1 MKLNILDF
9 SSRLGSQSF
18 EILANSLPDRGTIY
32 KEQNIKCKFSMK
44 KVEDGFEL
52 NGHINALIEIECVR
66 CLEKKSISVVPLIN
80 INIRNEKKHAFK
92 NNNNEVVYLP
102 NTKKDIDLNP
112 ILADII
118 ELSKPMNPICK
129 KQCRGLCEI
138 CGINK
143 NVISCYCTDSKDTS
157 IWNKLK
163 KLRS

>member
-1 MKLNILDF
+1 M
-9 SSRLGSQSF
+9 
-18 EILANSLPDRGTIY
+18 EIINFPKNLKKKETVEFPLEIIY
-32 KEQNIKCKFSMK
+32 FQRKIVYFQWKCEFSMK

-66 CLEKKSISVVPLIN
+66 CLEKKSISVLPPIN
-80 INIRNEKKHAFK
+80 INIKNEKKHAFK
-92 NNNNEVVYLP
+92 KNNNEVVYLP

-143 NVISCYCTDSKDTS
+143 NVISCYCTDLKDTS